1 MGSLSG
7 WLMLFGMMARPLAIS
22 YKLRGDVVL
31 GVLAQN
37 YFLGVGIGFGFV
49 IIIRWFSGMN
59 IFHFRWNCFIIQ
71 LRDIS
76 SFLARIGLCRFKH
89 KSFSF
94 TSFKR
99 SFPYSDIG

>member
-37 YFLGVGIGFGFV
+37 YFLGCWHWLWFCNNP
-49 IIIRWFSGMN
+49 IRWFSGMQYIPFQVEIVLHN
-59 IFHFRWNCFIIQ
+59 TTERH
-71 LRDIS
+71 
-76 SFLARIGLCRFKH
+76 
-89 KSFSF
+89 
-94 TSFKR
+94 
-99 SFPYSDIG
+99 